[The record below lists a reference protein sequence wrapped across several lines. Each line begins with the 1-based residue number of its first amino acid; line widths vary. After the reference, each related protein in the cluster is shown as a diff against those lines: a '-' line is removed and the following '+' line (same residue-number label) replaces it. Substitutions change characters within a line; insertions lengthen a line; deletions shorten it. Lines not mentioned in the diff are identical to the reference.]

1 MDTYQTLKKPTVV
14 SQKERESLL
23 AQGWTESEEGIL
35 LAPTGKP
42 DMNPEV
48 TLPWD
53 NKEDNKDQNEP
64 SIEDTMIQAVL
75 RLISLNC
82 HLTIMFHEYGS
93 SIFMDKVMATDL
105 IGILGES
112 SQIIHFISGNV
123 DAAQKANK

>member
-1 MDTYQTLKKPTVV
+1 MNRLPIDDSQTIIQNPTGPGDDTYREPT
-14 SQKERESLL
+14 KE
-23 AQGWTESEEGIL
+23 
-35 LAPTGKP
+35 P

-75 RLISLNC
+75 RIISLNC

-93 SIFMDKVMATDL
+93 SIFMDKVMASDL

-112 SQIIHFISGNV
+112 SQIINFIAGNV
-123 DAAQKANK
+123 DAVQKANK